1 MKRDTPLSSEPS
13 RPAAAI
19 GGAVALTAAD
29 ERRILRQRALAL
41 AQEPARAA
49 AEADLEIVTF
59 LLAHE
64 EYAIEAKFVREVY
77 PLTDLVQLPCTPA
90 FVVGVI
96 NVRGQ
101 ILSVIDLKRFFD
113 VPDQGGTALNKVIV
127 LRSHDLEVGILADVI
142 LGTRSIPPAALQPPP
157 LLLTGVRAE
166 YLKGVTSEP
175 LMVLDAAAILSD
187 ERLIVR
193 DDA

>member
-1 MKRDTPLSSEPS
+1 MKHDTPRSTEPAEPVI
-13 RPAAAI
+13 RR
-19 GGAVALTAAD
+19 GVALSAAD

-41 AQEPARAA
+41 AQEPAR
-49 AEADLEIVTF
+49 EATDPPLEIVTF

-64 EYAIEAKFVREVY
+64 QYAIEANFVREVY
-77 PLTDLVQLPCTPA
+77 PLTDLVPLPCTPP

-101 ILSVIDLKRFFD
+101 ILSVIDLKRFFA
-113 VPDQGGTALNKVIV
+113 VPDQGATDLNKVII
-127 LRSHDLEVGILADVI
+127 LQSHDLEVGILADAIV
-142 LGTRSIPPAALQPPP
+142 GTRSLPPSALQSPPP
-157 LLLTGVRAE
+157 TLTGVRAE

-175 LMVLDAAAILSD
+175 LMVLDATAILSD

-193 DDA
+193 DEP

>member
-1 MKRDTPLSSEPS
+1 MNDTPQPEPAPPVTRGGGVLSAE
-13 RPAAAI
+13 
-19 GGAVALTAAD
+19 D

-41 AQEPARAA
+41 AQEPAR
-49 AEADLEIVTF
+49 EALEAQLEIVTF

-64 EYAIEAKFVREVY
+64 QYAVEANFVREVY
-77 PLTDLVQLPCTPA
+77 PLTDLVPLPCTPP

-113 VPDQGGTALNKVIV
+113 VPDQGATDLNKVII
-127 LRSHDLEVGILADVI
+127 LQSHDVEVGILADAIV
-142 LGTRSIPPAALQPPP
+142 GTRSLSPSALQPPP
-157 LLLTGVRAE
+157 PTLTSVRAE
-166 YLKGVTSEP
+166 YLKGVTNEP
-175 LMVLDAAAILSD
+175 LMVLDAAAILAD

-193 DDA
+193 DEA

>member
-1 MKRDTPLSSEPS
+1 MRLPFDPVWPVAGAEG
-13 RPAAAI
+13 AAAR
-19 GGAVALTAAD
+19 VAT
-29 ERRILRQRALAL
+29 EEQRILRRRALAL
-41 AQEPARAA
+41 AQEPPREA
-49 AEADLEIVTF
+49 AEAQIEVVTF

-64 EYAIEAKFVREVY
+64 EYALEANFVREVY
-77 PLTDLVQLPCTPA
+77 PLTDLVPLPCTPA

-96 NVRGQ
+96 SVRGQ

-113 VPDQGGTALNKVIV
+113 VPTQGGTGLNKVIV
-127 LRSHDLEVGILADVI
+127 LHSHDLEVGILADAI
-142 LGTRSIPPAALQPPP
+142 LGTRSIPPSDLQPPP
-157 LLLTGVRAE
+157 PMLTGVRAE